1 MLVGRTK
8 LRDGSRGRCRAGRL
22 PAVRWWEWVLVAIVV
37 FLVVVAIYDLTQR
50 RRAIL
55 RVFPIVGHLRFLLEA
70 VGPELRQYIVTDN
83 DHERPFSR
91 DQRRWIYS
99 AAKHQNT
106 YFGFGTDNDLEHTPG
121 YMIVKQSTFPLREP
135 RAGDPDYDERHA
147 LPCAKVLG
155 GPRGRTHAFRMR
167 SVINLSSMSY
177 GSLSSAAVE
186 ALNAGARI
194 DGCLQGSGE
203 GCVTKYHEQGG
214 DLIWQI
220 GTGYYGCRDEAGDF
234 SLPRFLETLGR
245 HDKIRGV
252 EIKLSQGAKPG
263 LGGVLPGEKVNKEIA
278 EIRGVPVGVD
288 CVSPS
293 THRAFHDAD
302 SLLDFVELLASE
314 TGLPVGIKSAVG
326 DDGFF
331 RDLAHLMA
339 DGTRG
344 VDWITI
350 DGGEGGT
357 GAAPL
362 AFSDHVA
369 LPFKIGFSRVYGIFA
384 EAGTTDRLVF
394 IGSGRL
400 GLPQRALF
408 AFALGADGVNVGRE
422 AMLSIGCI
430 QAQRC
435 HTGRCPTGVTT
446 NSPWRMRG
454 LDPELKSVQVAN
466 YLEQLRKEILELTRA
481 CGQPHPALVSP
492 EHFEFVDDNYGARG
506 LGPVFGYQP
515 GWGTPGADDVAAIR
529 ELMARGGRVPAD
541 PAAPA

>member
-1 MLVGRTK
+1 MH
-8 LRDGSRGRCRAGRL
+8 
-22 PAVRWWEWVLVAIVV
+22 WWEWILVAIAVV
-37 FLVVVAIYDLTQR
+37 LLVVGVRDVFQRTHAIT
-50 RRAIL
+50 
-55 RVFPIVGHLRFLLEA
+55 RVFPVIGHFRFLLEA

-83 DHERPFSR
+83 DNERPFSR
-91 DQRRWIYS
+91 DERRWIY
-99 AAKHQNT
+99 AASKHGNT

-121 YMIVKQSTFPLREP
+121 YLIVKQSTFPLREP
-135 RAGDPDYDERHA
+135 RVGEPGFDARHS

-167 SVINLSSMSY
+167 SVVNISSMSY

-203 GCVTKYHEQGG
+203 GSVTKYHDQGG

-220 GTGYYGCRDEAGDF
+220 GTGYFGCRDDAGNF
-234 SLPRFLETLGR
+234 SLPHFLDMIAR
-245 HDKIRGV
+245 HEKIRGV

-263 LGGVLPGEKVNKEIA
+263 LGGVLPGEKVTKEIA
-278 EIRGVPVGVD
+278 EMRGVPVGVD
-288 CVSPS
+288 CISPS
-293 THRAFHDAD
+293 THSAFHDAD

-314 TGLPVGIKSAVG
+314 SGLPVGIKSAVG
-326 DDGFF
+326 DDTFF
-331 RDLAHLMA
+331 RELAQLMT
-339 DGTRG
+339 DGSRG
-344 VDWITI
+344 VDWMTI

-384 EAGTTDRLVF
+384 EAGVTDRLVF

-400 GLPQRALF
+400 GLPQRALL

-422 AMLSIGCI
+422 AMFSIGCI

-454 LDPELKSVQVAN
+454 LDPELKSVRVAQ
-466 YLEQLRKEILELTRA
+466 YLEQLRKEILQLSRA
-481 CGQPHPALVSP
+481 CGKPHPALVSP
-492 EHFEFVDDNYGARG
+492 EHLEVVDENFGARG
-506 LGPVFGYQP
+506 LGLVFGYEP
-515 GWGTPGADDVAAIR
+515 GWGMPGADDLAAIR
-529 ELMARGGRVPAD
+529 TLMANGGRI
-541 PAAPA
+541 AAEAGPTA